1 MTPHLF
7 KLPDT
12 SGLSLRDQICEVVSA
27 AITSRTLPHDRPL
40 PSCRELA
47 GQLNVSRNT
56 VFAAYHRLIELGFLI
71 ARDRSGYFVNP
82 DLRMSLSPADGEDK
96 PARRGHA
103 LPAPI
108 EFEPSTL
115 IPIENPLDWVRYPYP
130 FIYNQFDPDL
140 FPVDAWR
147 ECSRQALSR
156 RQIPV
161 WVGDSVESDSPRLVQ
176 QLRQRVLS
184 YRGIYADDDEILVTL
199 GAQNALCIISM
210 VLANRNRP
218 IAIEDPGFHGARNAF
233 RLAGHKV
240 VGVPVDRDGLIP
252 SAIPAGSQLVFTT
265 PSHQFPTMVTMSLAR
280 RRALIEAAIENDF
293 LVLEDDYEAEINYF
307 TRPSPSLRSLDA
319 NGRIVYVGSLSKTIS
334 PGIRLGFIVAHRNII
349 REARMIRG
357 VMLRHPPTIVQETAA
372 RFIRLGYYD
381 AHLRHVE
388 RRYRKRWHTMRDAI
402 RRHLSMLDMT
412 DTVGGS
418 CFWLTGP
425 AGFDATEL
433 AARLTSEGVLV
444 DKGQTFYL
452 NNENRRSFRVGFAY
466 VPVGKLEEGVRIIA
480 REVRKLL
487 SPPRSQ

>member
-1 MTPHLF
+1 M
-7 KLPDT
+7 
-12 SGLSLRDQICEVVSA
+12 SA
-27 AITSRTLPHDRPL
+27 AITSRALPHDRAL

-47 GQLNVSRNT
+47 GQLDVSRNT

-82 DLRMSLSPADGEDK
+82 DLRMSLSPEDGEDE

-103 LPAPI
+103 PPAPI

-156 RQIPV
+156 RQMPV
-161 WVGDSVESDSPRLVQ
+161 WLGDSVESDSPRLVQ

-184 YRGIYADDDEILVTL
+184 YRGIYADDSEILVTL
-199 GAQNALCIISM
+199 GAQNALCIVSM
-210 VLANRNRP
+210 VLAHRNRP

-233 RLAGHKV
+233 HVAGHEL
-240 VGVPVDRDGLIP
+240 VGVPVDREGLVP
-252 SAIPAGSQLVFTT
+252 SAIPAGSQMVFTT
-265 PSHQFPTMVTMSLAR
+265 PSHQFPTMVTMPLSR
-280 RRALIEAAIENDF
+280 RRTLIEAAIENDF
-293 LVLEDDYEAEINYF
+293 LILEDDYEAEINYF

-319 NGRIVYVGSLSKTIS
+319 SGRVVYIGSLSKTIS

-381 AHLRHVE
+381 AHLRNVE

-402 RRHLSMLDMT
+402 RRHLGMLDMT
-412 DTVGGS
+412 DTIGGS

-425 AGFDATEL
+425 TGFDATEL
-433 AARLTSEGVLV
+433 AVRLKARGVLV

-452 NNENRRSFRVGFAY
+452 NNDDRQSFRVGFAY
-466 VPVGKLEEGVRIIA
+466 VPVGKLEEGVMIIA
-480 REVRKLL
+480 EEVRKLL
-487 SPPRSQ
+487 

>member
-252 SAIPAGSQLVFTT
+252 SAIPAGSQLVFAT

-466 VPVGKLEEGVRIIA
+466 VPAGKLEEGVRIIA

>member
-82 DLRMSLSPADGEDK
+82 DLRMSLSPSDGEDK

-252 SAIPAGSQLVFTT
+252 SAIPAGSQLVFAT

-466 VPVGKLEEGVRIIA
+466 VPVGKLEEGVKIIA

-487 SPPRSQ
+487 SPPRGQ

>member
-1 MTPHLF
+1 MAVTPHLF
-7 KLPDT
+7 KLPEA
-12 SGLSLRDQICEVVSA
+12 SGLSLRDRICEVVSA
-27 AITSRTLPHDRPL
+27 AITSRALPHDRPL

-47 GQLNVSRNT
+47 SQLDVSRNT

-82 DLRMSLSPADGEDK
+82 DLRVSLSPADGKDE
-96 PARRGHA
+96 PARQGHEA
-103 LPAPI
+103 PAPI
-108 EFEPSTL
+108 EFGPSTL

-156 RQIPV
+156 RQMPV
-161 WVGDSVESDSPRLVQ
+161 WIGDSVESDSPRLVQ

-184 YRGIYADDDEILVTL
+184 YRGIYADDEEILVTL
-199 GAQNALCIISM
+199 GAQNALCIVSM

-233 RLAGHKV
+233 RIAGHEL
-240 VGVPVDRDGLIP
+240 VGVSVDRDGLIP
-252 SAIPAGSQLVFTT
+252 SAIPTGSQLVFAT
-265 PSHQFPTMVTMSLAR
+265 PSHQFPTMVTMPLSR
-280 RRALIEAAIENDF
+280 RRTLIDAAIENDF
-293 LVLEDDYEAEINYF
+293 LILEDDYEAEINYF

-319 NGRIVYVGSLSKTIS
+319 SGRVVYVGSLSKTIS

-349 REARMIRG
+349 REARTIRG

-381 AHLRHVE
+381 AHLRNVE
-388 RRYRKRWHTMRDAI
+388 RRYRKRWHTMREAI
-402 RRHLSMLDMT
+402 RRHLGMLQVT
-412 DTVGGS
+412 DTIGGT

-433 AARLTSEGVLV
+433 AIRLKARGVLV

-452 NNENRRSFRVGFAY
+452 NNDVRRSFRVGFAY
-466 VPVGKLEEGVRIIA
+466 VPVGKLDEGVGIIA
-480 REVRKLL
+480 EEVRKLL
-487 SPPRSQ
+487 

>member
-7 KLPDT
+7 KLPEA
-12 SGLSLRDQICEVVSA
+12 SGLSLRDRICEVVSA
-27 AITSRTLPHDRPL
+27 AITSRALPHDRPL

-47 GQLNVSRNT
+47 GQLDVSRNT

-82 DLRMSLSPADGEDK
+82 DLRMSLSPEDGEDE

-103 LPAPI
+103 PPAPI

-156 RQIPV
+156 RQMPV

-184 YRGIYADDDEILVTL
+184 YRGIYADDEEILVTL
-199 GAQNALCIISM
+199 GAQNALCIVSM
-210 VLANRNRP
+210 VLASRKRP

-233 RLAGHKV
+233 HIAGHEL
-240 VGVPVDRDGLIP
+240 VGVPVDHEGLIP

-265 PSHQFPTMVTMSLAR
+265 PSHQFPTMVTMPLSR
-280 RRALIEAAIENDF
+280 RRALLEAAVENDF

-319 NGRIVYVGSLSKTIS
+319 SGRVVYVGSLSKTIS
-334 PGIRLGFIVAHRNII
+334 PGIRLGFIVAHRNVI
-349 REARMIRG
+349 REARTIRG

-381 AHLRHVE
+381 AHLRNVE

-402 RRHLSMLDMT
+402 RRHLGMLDMT
-412 DTVGGS
+412 DTLGGS

-433 AARLTSEGVLV
+433 AARLKSRGVLV

-452 NNENRRSFRVGFAY
+452 NNDNRRSFRVGFAY

-480 REVRKLL
+480 DEVTKLL
-487 SPPRSQ
+487 

>member
-7 KLPDT
+7 KLPEA
-12 SGLSLRDQICEVVSA
+12 SGLSLRDRICEVVSA
-27 AITSRTLPHDRPL
+27 AITSRALPHDRPL

-47 GQLNVSRNT
+47 GQLDVSRNT

-82 DLRMSLSPADGEDK
+82 DLRMSLSPEDGEDT
-96 PARRGHA
+96 PARRGHE
-103 LPAPI
+103 PPPPI

-130 FIYNQFDPDL
+130 FIYNQFDPNL

-156 RQIPV
+156 RQMPV

-199 GAQNALCIISM
+199 GAQNALCIVSM

-233 RLAGHKV
+233 HVAGHEL
-240 VGVPVDRDGLIP
+240 VGVPVDADGLVP
-252 SAIPAGSQLVFTT
+252 SAVPAGSQLVFTT
-265 PSHQFPTMVTMSLAR
+265 PSHQFPTMVTMPLSR
-280 RRALIEAAIENDF
+280 RRTLIEAAIENDF
-293 LVLEDDYEAEINYF
+293 LILEDDYEAEINYF
-307 TRPSPSLRSLDA
+307 TRPSPSLRSMDA
-319 NGRIVYVGSLSKTIS
+319 SGRIVYVGSLSKTIS

-349 REARMIRG
+349 REARTIRG

-381 AHLRHVE
+381 AHLRNVE

-402 RRHLSMLDMT
+402 RRHLGMLDMT
-412 DTVGGS
+412 DTLGGS

-433 AARLTSEGVLV
+433 AARLKSRGVLV
-444 DKGQTFYL
+444 DKGQPFYL
-452 NNENRRSFRVGFAY
+452 NNDNRRSFRVGFAY

-480 REVRKLL
+480 DEVRKLL
-487 SPPRSQ
+487 

>member
-7 KLPDT
+7 KLPDA
-12 SGLSLRDQICEVVSA
+12 SELSLRDQICEVVSA
-27 AITSRTLPHDRPL
+27 AITSRTLPHDRSL

-47 GQLNVSRNT
+47 GQLDVSRNT

-82 DLRMSLSPADGEDK
+82 DLRMSLSPADDEDR

-103 LPAPI
+103 PPAPI

-115 IPIENPLDWVRYPYP
+115 IPIENPLDWIRYPYP

-156 RQIPV
+156 RQMPV

-199 GAQNALCIISM
+199 GAQNALCIVSL

-233 RLAGHKV
+233 RLAGHEL
-240 VGVPVDRDGLIP
+240 VGVPVDRGGLIP

-265 PSHQFPTMVTMSLAR
+265 PSHQFPTMVTMPLAR
-280 RRALIEAAIENDF
+280 RRTLIEAAIENDF

-307 TRPSPSLRSLDA
+307 TRPSPSLRSLDTS
-319 NGRIVYVGSLSKTIS
+319 GRIVYVGSLSKTIS

-349 REARMIRG
+349 REARTIRG

-402 RRHLSMLDMT
+402 RRHLGMLDTT
-412 DTVGGS
+412 DTLGGS

-433 AARLTSEGVLV
+433 ATRLKSRGVLV

-452 NNENRRSFRVGFAY
+452 NNDDRRSFRVGFAY
-466 VPVGKLEEGVRIIA
+466 VPVGKLEEGVKIIA
-480 REVRKLL
+480 GEVDKLL
-487 SPPRSQ
+487 

>member
-466 VPVGKLEEGVRIIA
+466 VPVGKLEEGVKIIA

-487 SPPRSQ
+487 SPPRGQ

>member
-7 KLPDT
+7 KLPEA
-12 SGLSLRDQICEVVSA
+12 SGLSLRDRICEVVSA
-27 AITSRTLPHDRPL
+27 AITSRALPLDRPL

-47 GQLNVSRNT
+47 GQLDVSRNT

-103 LPAPI
+103 PPAPI

-156 RQIPV
+156 RQMPV

-184 YRGIYADDDEILVTL
+184 YRGIYADDEEILVTL
-199 GAQNALCIISM
+199 GAQNALCIVSM

-233 RLAGHKV
+233 HIAGHEL

-265 PSHQFPTMVTMSLAR
+265 PSHQFPTMVTMPLSR
-280 RRALIEAAIENDF
+280 RRTLIEAAIEHDF

-319 NGRIVYVGSLSKTIS
+319 SGRIVYVGSLSKTIS

-349 REARMIRG
+349 REARTIRG

-381 AHLRHVE
+381 AHLRNVE

-402 RRHLSMLDMT
+402 RRHLGMLDMT
-412 DTVGGS
+412 DTLGGS

-425 AGFDATEL
+425 TGFDATEL
-433 AARLTSEGVLV
+433 AARLKSRGVLV

-452 NNENRRSFRVGFAY
+452 TNNDRRSFRVGFAY

-480 REVRKLL
+480 EEVEKLL
-487 SPPRSQ
+487 

>member
-7 KLPDT
+7 KLPEA
-12 SGLSLRDQICEVVSA
+12 SGLSLRDRICEVVSA
-27 AITSRTLPHDRPL
+27 AITSRALPHDRPL

-47 GQLNVSRNT
+47 GQLDVSRNT
-56 VFAAYHRLIELGFLI
+56 VFAAYHRLVDLGFLI

-96 PARRGHA
+96 PARHGHA
-103 LPAPI
+103 PPAPI

-156 RQIPV
+156 RQMPV

-184 YRGIYADDDEILVTL
+184 YRGIYADTEEILVTL
-199 GAQNALCIISM
+199 GAQNALCIVSM

-233 RLAGHKV
+233 HIAGHEL
-240 VGVPVDRDGLIP
+240 VGVPVDREGLIP

-265 PSHQFPTMVTMSLAR
+265 PSHQFPTMVTMPLPR
-280 RRALIEAAIENDF
+280 RRALIDAAIENDF
-293 LVLEDDYEAEINYF
+293 LILEDDYEAEINYF

-319 NGRIVYVGSLSKTIS
+319 SGRVVYIGSLSKTIS
-334 PGIRLGFIVAHRNII
+334 PGIRLGFIVAHRNVI
-349 REARMIRG
+349 REARMVRG

-381 AHLRHVE
+381 AHLRNVE

-402 RRHLSMLDMT
+402 RRHLGMLDMT
-412 DTVGGS
+412 DTLGGS

-425 AGFDATEL
+425 PGFDATEL
-433 AARLTSEGVLV
+433 ATHLKSRGVLV

-452 NNENRRSFRVGFAY
+452 NSDDRRSFRVGFAY
-466 VPVGKLEEGVRIIA
+466 VPVGKLEQGVRIIA
-480 REVRKLL
+480 EEAGKLL
-487 SPPRSQ
+487 